1 MKEINDEIKV
11 EKFEAFY
18 QWLKEDGLVAK
29 RSERLLKKRIF
40 RNLLGNEEMT
50 IENFEDFLEDEQT
63 KNRDNFEEFYS
74 KKIRFFDKQVGV
86 LTEEI
91 VLIEKLEN
99 GLKIYTEIGSIIVK
113 GRDALKHL
121 IEDVKQ

>member
-1 MKEINDEIKV
+1 MKEISDAIKI
-11 EKFEAFY
+11 EKFEAFF

-50 IENFEDFLEDEQT
+50 MENFEDFLEEEQT

-74 KKIRFFDKQVGV
+74 KKIRFFDEQVGV
-86 LTEEI
+86 LTAEI

-113 GRDALKHL
+113 GKDALKHL
-121 IEDVKQ
+121 IEDTK

>member
-50 IENFEDFLEDEQT
+50 MENFEDFLEDEQT
-63 KNRDNFEEFYS
+63 KNRDNFEEFYG
-74 KKIRFFDKQVGV
+74 KKMRFIDKQVGV

-99 GLKIYTEIGSIIVK
+99 GLKIYTEIGSLMVK
-113 GRDALKHL
+113 DQQELLNIMEKPN
-121 IEDVKQ
+121 

>member
-50 IENFEDFLEDEQT
+50 MENFEDFLEDEQT

-99 GLKIYTEIGSIIVK
+99 GLKIYTEIGSLIVK
-113 GRDALKHL
+113 ERDVLKHL
-121 IEDVKQ
+121 IEDAKQ